1 MPAKDFLSAMQKKRL
16 QKALRESG
24 CSHFRERVLMLLLLN
39 DGKTYSE
46 ISGFIGCSYRTVA
59 YWCVHGDPDQ
69 LDSLRDQREHGNF
82 RKATEEYIQLLIEVT
97 KKSPNQLG
105 YECSNWS
112 GERLANYLA
121 QRTGIKLSGTQ
132 VRRILKQKNIRLPRG
147 RVQLDNRANH
157 TSKKLERNV
166 SQQSQ

>member
-1 MPAKDFLSAMQKKRL
+1 MPAKNFLSSMQKKRL
-16 QKALRESG
+16 QKALREGS

-46 ISGFIGCSYRTVA
+46 ISQFIGCSYRTVA
-59 YWCVHGDPDQ
+59 YWCVHGDADQ

-82 RKATEEYIQLLIEVT
+82 RKATKEYIQLLIEAT

-105 YECSNWS
+105 YERSNWS

-121 QRTGIKLSGTQ
+121 KLTGIQLSGTQ
-132 VRRILKQKNIRLPRG
+132 VRRILKQKNISLTRSRLK
-147 RVQLDNRANH
+147 LDNQVNH
-157 TSKKLERNV
+157 TSNKLHIHV
-166 SQQSQ
+166 SQ

>member
-1 MPAKDFLSAMQKKRL
+1 MPAKDFLSSMQKKRL
-16 QKALRESG
+16 QKALREGS

-46 ISGFIGCSYRTVA
+46 ISDFIGCSYRTVA
-59 YWCVHGDPDQ
+59 YWCVHGDPDK

-97 KKSPNQLG
+97 QKSPNNLG
-105 YECSNWS
+105 YQCSKWS

-121 QRTGIKLSGTQ
+121 QKTGIKLSGTQ

-147 RVQLDNRANH
+147 RVSVDNRGNH
-157 TSKKLERNV
+157 SAKKLDLNFI
-166 SQQSQ
+166 Q

>member
-1 MPAKDFLSAMQKKRL
+1 MPAKNFLSSMQKKRL
-16 QKALRESG
+16 QKALREGS

-46 ISGFIGCSYRTVA
+46 ISQFIGCSYRTVA
-59 YWCVHGDPDQ
+59 YWCVHGDADQ

-121 QRTGIKLSGTQ
+121 KLTGIQLSGTQ
-132 VRRILKQKNIRLPRG
+132 VRRILKQKNISLPRS
-147 RVQLDNRANH
+147 RLKLDNQVNH
-157 TSKKLERNV
+157 TSNKLHIHV
-166 SQQSQ
+166 SQ